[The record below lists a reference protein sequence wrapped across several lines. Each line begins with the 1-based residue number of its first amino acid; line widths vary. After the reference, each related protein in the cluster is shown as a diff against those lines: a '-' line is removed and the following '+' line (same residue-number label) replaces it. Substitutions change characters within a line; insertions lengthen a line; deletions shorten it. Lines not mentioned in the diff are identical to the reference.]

1 MLKTEYEIL
10 SYIRKHPN
18 CQWTEILNALDP
30 QNACNDTNRILSY
43 LLEANQ
49 IEIDLPNTPP
59 ICRVDLPP
67 HTLQSLLQYEDQ
79 CAKAAEEAEEERQ
92 RRKEERRFTAKIS
105 LMIAAVG
112 GAIGFFGTVIG
123 SLISG

>member
-59 ICRVDLPP
+59 IRRVDLPP
-67 HTLQSLLQYEDQ
+67 HTLQSLLRYEDR

-92 RRKEERRFTAKIS
+92 RRKEERRF
-105 LMIAAVG
+105 G

-123 SLISG
+123 SLVSG